1 LWEEKGDFH
10 ARVESKNCSWNFS
23 IYMYMSGMDKKDDRT
38 KKEGIRDKMPSH
50 TPQTLFINM
59 ACDVKSRFHQ

>member
-1 LWEEKGDFH
+1 
-10 ARVESKNCSWNFS
+10 
-23 IYMYMSGMDKKDDRT
+23 MYMSGMDKKDDRT

-59 ACDVKSRFHQ
+59 ACDVKSHFHQ